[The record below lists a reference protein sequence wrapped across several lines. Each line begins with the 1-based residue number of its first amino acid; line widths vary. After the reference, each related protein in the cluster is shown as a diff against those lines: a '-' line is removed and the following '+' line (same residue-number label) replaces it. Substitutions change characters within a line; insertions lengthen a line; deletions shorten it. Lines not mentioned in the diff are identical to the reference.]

1 MWTERV
7 VIIQITLPFFLLSCC
22 FKRMNM
28 AIRDHLEERHYTKN
42 GIIFYKYGQH
52 TTYISI
58 TDGWLNIIWLE
69 SEGSSRYC

>member
-1 MWTERV
+1 
-7 VIIQITLPFFLLSCC
+7 
-22 FKRMNM
+22 MNM